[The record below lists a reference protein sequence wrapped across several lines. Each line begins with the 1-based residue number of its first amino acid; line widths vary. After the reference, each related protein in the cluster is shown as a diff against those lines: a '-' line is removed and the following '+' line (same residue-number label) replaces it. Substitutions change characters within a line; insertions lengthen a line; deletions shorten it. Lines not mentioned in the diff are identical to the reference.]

1 MTPQSI
7 FHNARAFVT
16 RAYKTGLHY
25 LETGDLIPFLVVVS
39 VFHFVGALG
48 KYDLAPVALAV
59 GIAVD
64 VGMYRIIKA
73 ALKFGG
79 WWWLAAVAI
88 TAISYGYHVE
98 YYSGAPNALV
108 LAAPIP
114 LLIILLAA
122 LSHRERYGEKL
133 ARDLA
138 KTETRALPDGS
149 REPANGNPP
158 EANGKPTP
166 ANAPKPDYQTF
177 KLANLARNGDGPMD
191 AKTAMQTFG
200 IPQTTAYRW
209 LRRYEQEMRTHA

>member
-1 MTPQSI
+1 MTLPSI
-7 FHNARAFVT
+7 FITARAFAA
-16 RAYKTGLHY
+16 RSYKTILHY

-59 GIAVD
+59 GVAVD
-64 VGMYRIIKA
+64 VGMYRVIKA
-73 ALKFGG
+73 ALKYGG

-88 TAISYGYHVE
+88 TAVSYGYHVE

-108 LAAPIP
+108 LAVPIP

-138 KTETRALPDGS
+138 KTETRALPDGN
-149 REPANGNPP
+149 REISNGNAAETTDKP
-158 EANGKPTP
+158 ET

-177 KLANLARNGDGPMD
+177 KLANLARNGNGPMD
-191 AKTAMQTFG
+191 AKTAMREFG

-209 LRRYEQEMRTHA
+209 LRRYEQEMSTHA